1 MFHGSV
7 NIVKK
12 SSDRT
17 TPARYRTD
25 TRRRRNRQGHASRG
39 ETEVVEPTITITPS
53 PVTSRTR
60 ATRLRL
66 APGPADPTHNPIN
79 TDGESHARLPALLFG
94 FSLNH
99 RSTNTMVHGFGR
111 LGRSW
116 WSSAC
121 EYFSLCAPRQSSTKS
136 TGALNT
142 SANSRQ
148 PTTGRTAHWSQAIVR
163 TDRCPS
169 RSTKGP
175 RSTR

>member
-60 ATRLRL
+60 ATRLRS

-79 TDGESHARLPALLFG
+79 TDGESHARLPVLLFG

-99 RSTNTMVHGFGR
+99 RSTNAIGPRV
-111 LGRSW
+111 RSARSELVVIGMRIFQPLCTQAVLNQIHW
-116 WSSAC
+116 GTK
-121 EYFSLCAPRQSSTKS
+121 YFSELSAPPLVGRHIGLKPSCAQIDV
-136 TGALNT
+136 A
-142 SANSRQ
+142 
-148 PTTGRTAHWSQAIVR
+148 
-163 TDRCPS
+163 S